1 MFWMNDIACSL
12 ETWFRAAREAVE
24 SWNTDSHLTQEL
36 LDTHFPGLLNKQ
48 VKNLF
53 VDVGRWLI
61 DRLSAN
67 YPCLVRDAQL

>member
-1 MFWMNDIACSL
+1 MNDVACSL
-12 ETWFRAAREAVE
+12 ETWFIAARAAMG
-24 SWNTDSHLTQEL
+24 SWNTDNHLTQEL
-36 LDTHFPGLLNKQ
+36 LDTTHFPGLLNKQ

-53 VDVGRWLI
+53 VDVGRWVI